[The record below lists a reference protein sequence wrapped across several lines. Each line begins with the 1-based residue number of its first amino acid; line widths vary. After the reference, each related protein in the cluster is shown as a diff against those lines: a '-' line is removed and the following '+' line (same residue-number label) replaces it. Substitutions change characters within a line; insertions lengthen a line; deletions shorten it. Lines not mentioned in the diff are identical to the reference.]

1 LLVHISALVL
11 IATLSSHHHHYSR
24 VLVFETMLRAPTMG
38 VRARMRQPKARHTNR
53 IRNQFVRYNKSSA
66 LHQPPKEEEEE
77 SHNKKKKKKEKKET
91 YVNTWDA
98 TLPPSIVVVVEGLND
113 ARRVR
118 KALNIS
124 HPDAVF
130 AINRGGKKQRGYFDK
145 KANTWK
151 LERTVVEEV
160 ERKAGWMRDDS
171 KRAEVVIFT
180 DPDVAGRQYRQNFI
194 KYLPLAKHAFVS
206 RYRARCKKETNWH
219 DVNDCGVEFAT
230 DGAIRV
236 ALKQARTP
244 KGRYKWMK
252 KAWLT
257 KEELK
262 EKAWITREELEE
274 RGLRQ
279 SHLRKLNLSNIEGE
293 VSAKRLRQVLGNVLG
308 IGECDAKQL
317 LRQLNMFFSPEEFE
331 EAMKNTVELL
341 ESGKADE
348 WDFTV
353 GSDEEDFG
361 FDPNAYI
368 PPGQA
373 PPGFE

>member
-1 LLVHISALVL
+1 
-11 IATLSSHHHHYSR
+11 
-24 VLVFETMLRAPTMG
+24 MLRAPTMG
-38 VRARMRQPKARHTNR
+38 VRARMRQPKALLRETKSARHTNR
-53 IRNQFVRYNKSSA
+53 IRKFVVRYNKSSA

-77 SHNKKKKKKEKKET
+77 EERKEEESHKKKKET

-130 AINRGGKKQRGYFDK
+130 AINRGKKQGGYFDE

-151 LERTVVEEV
+151 LERTIVEEV
-160 ERKAGWMRDDS
+160 ERKAGWLRGDS

-252 KAWLT
+252 KAWIT

-262 EKAWITREELEE
+262 EKAWITREELEA

-353 GSDEEDFG
+353 GSNEEDFG